1 MRRFLRNTLL
11 NIALLAFAGPA
22 QSNAQTYPARPI
34 TIVIGYTPGAV
45 SDLTARTVADGLH
58 QAWGQPVIVDN
69 RPGSGG
75 NIGATF
81 VARAPADGYTLM
93 IGTDAQM
100 ASNVHLYRH
109 AG

>member
-1 MRRFLRNTLL
+1 MALRLGRAIFAATVAAVFAP
-11 NIALLAFAGPA
+11 ISLA
-22 QSNAQTYPARPI
+22 AQTYPARPI

-45 SDLTARTVADGLH
+45 SDLTARTIADGLNR
-58 QAWGQPVIVDN
+58 AWGQPVIVDN

-75 NIGATF
+75 NIGAAL

-100 ASNVHLYRH
+100 ASNVQKRQ
-109 AG
+109 